1 MCAARTNRL
10 DAGAGIASMNPS
22 GGVAFACV
30 ISDYGRRRPQRAM
43 PSFDVV
49 SKVDLMELDNGLN
62 TARKEL
68 GQRYDFRGT
77 NTDIE
82 RTPEGIIIRSSDEP
96 HAAAALTVLRE
107 RIAKRGVS
115 QRSLDPKPVEAAGGR
130 TVRQLVLVKQGIE
143 METAKKIVKA
153 VKDSKL
159 KVQASI
165 QGDELR
171 VTGKNRDDLQSA
183 IALMRRNDFGIDLQ
197 FVNFRE

>member
-1 MCAARTNRL
+1 MWSARTKRAA
-10 DAGAGIASMNPS
+10 AGTS
-22 GGVAFACV
+22 GRVAFACV
-30 ISDYGRRRPQRAM
+30 IFDYGLRRPHPAM

-82 RTPEGIIIRSSDEP
+82 RGPEGIVIRSSDEP

-115 QRSLDPKPVEAAGGR
+115 QRSLEPKDVEAAGGR
-130 TVRQLVLVKQGIE
+130 TVRQLILVKQGIE
-143 METAKKIVKA
+143 TETAKKIVKA

-165 QGDELR
+165 QGDVLR
-171 VTGKNRDDLQSA
+171 VTGKNRDDLQAA
-183 IALMRRNDFGIDLQ
+183 IALMRRTDFGIDLQ

>member
-1 MCAARTNRL
+1 MCSARTKRSSAA
-10 DAGAGIASMNPS
+10 DS
-22 GGVAFACV
+22 GRSGRVAFASV
-30 ISDYGRRRPQRAM
+30 MLNYGCREANRAM

-68 GQRYDFRGT
+68 AQRYDFRGT

-82 RTPEGIIIRSSDEP
+82 RGPEGIVIRSSDEP

-107 RIAKRGVS
+107 RLAKRGVS
-115 QRSLDPKPVEAAGGR
+115 QRALDPKPVEAAGGR
-130 TVRQLVLVKQGIE
+130 TVRQLILVKQGIE
-143 METAKKIVKA
+143 MEAAKKIVKA

-159 KVQASI
+159 KVQAQI

-171 VTGKNRDDLQSA
+171 VSGKNKDDLQGA
-183 IALMRRNDFGIDLQ
+183 IALLRRG
-197 FVNFRE
+197 